1 MLFFTLNIE
10 EKIAISILKK
20 EIIMDLSESDLNAII
35 KAKIAM
41 DWRCSKY

>member
-41 DWRCSKY
+41 D